1 MAKLKRTIEIA
12 FVAVVVL
19 LVLTQAAA
27 LYLRWQEGKHIREE
41 ILKGARVT
49 VVKTDPRFPPGLL
62 VEYEN
67 ASPYALSKIR
77 FSLIFSI
84 NGLEVARAERDY
96 EKEMKPGQ
104 KERIL
109 LKSVS
114 TAPSGQSWGPPIKAA
129 YVLTIFPNMKK
140 PLPMI
145 TGEIELR

>member
-1 MAKLKRTIEIA
+1 MPKLKRTIEIA
-12 FVAVVVL
+12 FVAVVVV
-19 LVLTQAAA
+19 LVLIQAAS
-27 LYLRWQEGKHIREE
+27 LYLRWREGKRIREE
-41 ILKGARVT
+41 IWRGARVS
-49 VVKTDPRFPPGLL
+49 VVKTDQHFPPGLL

-84 NGLEVARAERDY
+84 NGLAVARAERDY

-114 TAPSGQSWGPPIKAA
+114 TAPSGQSLGPSTKAA
-129 YVLTIFPNMKK
+129 YLLVVFPNNKK
-140 PLPMI
+140 PLPEI
-145 TGEIELR
+145 SGEIELQ